1 MSPKEV
7 IYENQGEI
15 FIFIF
20 IFIFLGILTFC
31 FMQLNMLIIA
41 ELSKEAQ
48 KALKK
53 YSLSGEDCI
62 NLIHI
67 E

>member
-7 IYENQGEI
+7 IYENQGE
-15 FIFIF
+15 IFIF

-53 YSLSGEDCI
+53 YSLSGEDFI

-67 E
+67 D